1 MKSNLLLSRREA
13 MKNMA
18 ILACGLHLN
27 HVLQP
32 LKPFLPSESFIPSAE
47 FIPPIINTPF
57 ALGGYF
63 TPDKFRHAIIGN
75 RTGKLHEVFYNPQ
88 TGKGTSY
95 LACFDEISCMD
106 SFYTPD
112 DATNTRSLQR
122 RMERFMKSISNPVVL
137 IMIVCHWGLLII

>member
-1 MKSNLLLSRREA
+1 
-13 MKNMA
+13 
-18 ILACGLHLN
+18 
-27 HVLQP
+27 
-32 LKPFLPSESFIPSAE
+32 SFIPSAE

-88 TGKGTSY
+88 TGKGTSTWHA
-95 LACFDEISCMD
+95 LMKSVAWIVFIHLMM
-106 SFYTPD
+106 
-112 DATNTRSLQR
+112 ATNTRSLQR

-137 IMIVCHWGLLII
+137 IMIFCH